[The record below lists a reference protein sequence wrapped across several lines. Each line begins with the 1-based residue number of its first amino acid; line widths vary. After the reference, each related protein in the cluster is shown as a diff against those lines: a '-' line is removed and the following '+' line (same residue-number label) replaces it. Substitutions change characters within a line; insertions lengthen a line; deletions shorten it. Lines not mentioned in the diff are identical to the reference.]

1 MQFCTFIEQMNID
14 YGRLLQL
21 QFLRVWISLS
31 LCHFLGNSCCREAA
45 AIVKGTKSMPQ
56 IILLLLIVGAG
67 WILVTWF
74 RMLYGSYKGFPR
86 SAGMPLPIIG
96 HSYKL
101 LCPLEDL
108 WPTLEKIIAKYVV
121 L

>member
-1 MQFCTFIEQMNID
+1 MNMD

-21 QFLRVWISLS
+21 QFFTSMDLVISVPLLS
-31 LCHFLGNSCCREAA
+31 NSCCSEAA
-45 AIVKGTKSMPQ
+45 VIVKGTMPQ

-108 WPTLEKIIAKYVV
+108 WPTLEKIIAKCDPDEKMVKSKW
-121 L
+121 

>member
-1 MQFCTFIEQMNID
+1 MNMD

-21 QFLRVWISLS
+21 QFFTSMDLVISVPL
-31 LCHFLGNSCCREAA
+31 LANSCCSEAA
-45 AIVKGTKSMPQ
+45 AIVKGNKSMPQ

-67 WILVTWF
+67 WILVSWS

-108 WPTLEKIIAKYVV
+108 WPTLEKIIAKYDPDERMVKSKW
-121 L
+121 